1 MNRDK
6 IKKLVL
12 QTLEP
17 YSVCNVTDN
26 ENIQLCNYIIDY
38 DDYCKFI
45 KDLSEYNNIVINE
58 NEIMLYDTIGE
69 IINYLNQK

>member
-26 ENIQLCNYIIDY
+26 ENVKLCLYLIDY
-38 DDYCKFI
+38 NDYCEFI
-45 KDLSEYNNIVINE
+45 KDLSEYTDIVINE
-58 NEIMLYDTIGE
+58 DDITIESTIEE
-69 IINYLNQK
+69 IIDYLN